1 MTQERRARYLLAFLL
16 LALVITPLLSGGVSL
31 LVDWLWFKQEGFR
44 VLFSNILKAQLT
56 LSGIAGTGFI
66 LVVSANLLVAR
77 ALAHRSA
84 FRVYGEALEM
94 PALDRF
100 SSAFRGMVWVAVLLV
115 GYVLGHWSMTYWQEY
130 MLNSQTSA
138 IGLADPIFGIDL
150 SFYLFQLPF
159 RWFLYYLASII
170 LIGCLLSAVFLYFV
184 EGGVWVTP
192 RGPRLAPA
200 ARAHLMTLGAMLM
213 LVMAYRVRL
222 AMYGLLYSDRGTIFG
237 GGYSDVNATLPVL
250 RIVLFLTIITA
261 LLFLAGAI
269 RGTLRPPLYGAAAT
283 ILMATIGGSAYPE
296 LVQRLIVTPNEID
309 KEAPYIARAIEF
321 TRRAYALDRFE
332 EREFSA
338 VEDLKP
344 QDIQANQATIHNVR
358 LWDHRP
364 LLTTFAQL
372 QEIRTYYDF
381 RNVDNDRYWID
392 GVYRQVSLSPRELNS
407 ASLQSRTWINEHLT
421 FTHGYGVALGPVNEF
436 TKEGLPE
443 LFIRDIPPVS
453 TTSIRIERPE
463 IYFGEIANEYC
474 LVKTGAQELDY
485 AAGDKNVYTAYRG
498 EGGIPIEGTLRRLLF
513 GLRFGEWKFLFST
526 DITPES
532 RLMIY
537 RRVLERA
544 ARLTP
549 FLRYDGDPYLVI
561 TDDGSLVWMLDGYA
575 TSEWYPYSDPT
586 PGVGNY
592 LRNSVKATVDAHT
605 GRVKFYIA
613 DASDPL
619 IQAYARLFPGVF
631 QSLDA
636 MPKDLRA
643 HIRYPEDFFST
654 QARKYAL
661 FHMTDPRVFYNKEDL
676 WRVAESAVRSASAS
690 SNAFS
695 EEPTLKSAEDIPQAM
710 KEAIQAASGG
720 AGPMTPYYTIMK
732 LAGVGT
738 SEEFILMV
746 PFAPARK
753 DNMIAWMAARCDGPN
768 YGKVLVFAFPKQKLV
783 YGPQQIESRIDQDPN
798 ISQQLTLWDQH
809 GSNVIRGTL
818 LVIPVMNAILYV
830 QPLYLA
836 ATAGG
841 GLPQLTRVIV
851 AYSDHIVMETS
862 LEAALNRIFGSG
874 ASAAAPGAPSAAAPQ
889 PGAPTAAA
897 PDVQSLIREANQHF
911 ERAQQL
917 LRQGD
922 FAGYGE
928 ENRKLGETLKRLAA
942 TK

>member
-1 MTQERRARYLLAFLL
+1 MTQERRARYFLALL
-16 LALVITPLLSGGVSL
+16 LLLLVVAPLFTGGVNL

-44 VLFSNILKAQLT
+44 ILFTNILKAQIT

-66 LVVSANLLVAR
+66 LIVSANLLVAR

-84 FRVYGEALEM
+84 YRVYGETVEM
-94 PALDRF
+94 PVLDRVSSVF
-100 SSAFRGMVWVAVLLV
+100 SGLIWIGVLLV
-115 GYVLGHWSMTYWQEY
+115 GYILSHWAMTYWQEY
-130 MLNSQTSA
+130 MLNSQPSV
-138 IGLADPIFGIDL
+138 IGQPDPIFGIDL
-150 SFYLFQLPF
+150 GFYLFQLPF
-159 RWFLYYLASII
+159 RWFLYYLAIII
-170 LIGCLLSAVFLYFV
+170 LAGCLLSSVFLYFV

-200 ARAHLMTLGAMLM
+200 ARAHLMTLGALLMLM
-213 LVMAYRVRL
+213 MAYRVRL
-222 AMYGLLYSDRGTIFG
+222 GMYGLLFSGRGFIFG
-237 GGYSDVNATLPVL
+237 AGYSDVNATLPVL
-250 RIVLFLTIITA
+250 RIVLVLTILSA
-261 LLFLAGAI
+261 LLFLYGAV
-269 RGTLRPPLYGAAAT
+269 RGSLRPGLYGAAAT
-283 ILMATIGGSAYPE
+283 LLMATIGGSVYPE
-296 LVQRLIVTPNEID
+296 LVQRLIVTPNEVD
-309 KEAPYIARAIEF
+309 KEAPYIARAIAF
-321 TRRAYALDRFE
+321 TRKAYALDRFE
-332 EREFSA
+332 EREFPA
-338 VEDLKP
+338 VEDLKA
-344 QDIQANQATIHNVR
+344 QDIQANQPTIRNVR

-381 RNVDNDRYWID
+381 RNVDNDRYWIN

-407 ASLQSRTWINEHLT
+407 ASLQSRTWINEHLA

-436 TKEGLPE
+436 TDEGLPE

-453 TTSIRIERPE
+453 TTNIRIERPE
-463 IYFGEIANEYC
+463 IYFGELGNEYC
-474 LVKTGAQELDY
+474 LVNTRAQELDY
-485 AAGDKNVYTAYRG
+485 AAGDKNVYTVYRG
-498 EGGIPIEGTLRRLLF
+498 DGGIPIEGMLRRVLF

-526 DITPES
+526 DITAES

-561 TDDGSLVWMLDGYA
+561 TGQGSLVWMLDGYT

-586 PGVGNY
+586 PGMGNFI
-592 LRNSVKATVDAHT
+592 RNSVKATVNAYT

-613 DASDPL
+613 DPSDPL
-619 IQAYARLFPGVF
+619 IQAYSRLFPGVF
-631 QSLDA
+631 EPLDA
-636 MPKDLRA
+636 MPNGLRA
-643 HIRYPEDFFST
+643 HIRYPEDFFSV

-690 SNAFS
+690 SNAF
-695 EEPTLKSAEDIPQAM
+695 AEDEDIAGVSQGVDRA
-710 KEAIQAASGG
+710 ARGASGG
-720 AGPMTPYYTIMK
+720 PGAMTPYYTIMK
-732 LAGVGT
+732 LAGVGS

-768 YGKVLVFAFPKQKLV
+768 YGRVLVFAFPKQKLV
-783 YGPQQIESRIDQDPN
+783 YGPQQIESRINQDPT
-798 ISQQLTLWDQH
+798 ISQQISLWDQR

-874 ASAAAPGAPSAAAPQ
+874 ASAAASGTTSGTTPPPGASAT
-889 PGAPTAAA
+889 TAS
-897 PDVQSLIREANQHF
+897 DVQSLIREANQHF

-928 ENRKLGETLKRLAA
+928 ENRKLGEVLKRLAA
-942 TK
+942 APGQK